1 MSGKSLKNWEKGGK
15 EGVFRKIEGKIHH
28 GPPLKERISEA
39 VYRLKTQQDKL
50 AQAVGR
56 MENHDHELFGKCV
69 AAQVSKDQ
77 ARAALYAN
85 ECAEVRKMAKLIL
98 HSQLALEQVA
108 LRLETIEQFGD
119 FASMM
124 GPVSGV
130 VHTLRGQLS
139 GVMPEVSYELGSI
152 NDMLGGIVVDAGETS
167 SMTTSLGTPGEEA
180 QRILAE
186 ANAIADQKMK
196 DRFPELPSA
205 AAAPERAYDR

>member
-15 EGVFRKIEGKIHH
+15 EGIFKKIEGKIHH
-28 GPPLKERISEA
+28 GPPLKERISQA
-39 VYRLKTQQDKL
+39 VYRLKTQQDRL
-50 AQAVGR
+50 SQAVGR
-56 MENHDHELFGKCV
+56 MEGHDRELFEKCV
-69 AAQVSKDQ
+69 AAQLSKDP

-98 HSQLALEQVA
+98 HSQLAIEQVA

-124 GPVSGV
+124 TPVSGV
-130 VHTLRGQLS
+130 VHALRGQLS

-152 NDMLGGIVVDAGETS
+152 NDMLGGIVVDAGEAS
-167 SMTTSLGTPGEEA
+167 SMTTSLGSPSDEA

-196 DRFPELPSA
+196 ERFPELPA
-205 AAAPERAYDR
+205 AIPTPERAYER